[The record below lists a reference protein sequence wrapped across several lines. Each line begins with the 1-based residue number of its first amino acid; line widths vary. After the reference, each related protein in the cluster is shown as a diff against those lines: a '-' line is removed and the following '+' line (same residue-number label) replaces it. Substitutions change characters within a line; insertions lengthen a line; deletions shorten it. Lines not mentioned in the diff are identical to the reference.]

1 MGVEKTM
8 GSGGDREIDDS
19 TSENAGARLR
29 DWVALSFAM
38 TLPAVMTFLEF
49 VVLGGRMHEANLAL
63 QIAFGAGKLVQF
75 SFPVL
80 YMALNRRGRLR
91 PVAPTWRDL
100 WVGVAFGLL
109 TSAAIWV
116 LYPLLWHNTNLFES
130 TPATV
135 RTYLEEFHLD
145 TPARYLLL
153 AAFMSGLHSLLEEYY
168 WRWFV
173 FGGLRRHVPGSVAIV
188 VSSLA
193 FMAHHVI
200 ILVAYFPGNLAVA
213 LVFSLCVAVGGAVW
227 AWLYARYQSL
237 YAPWISHLLID
248 AAIMAVGYNIAFG

>member
-1 MGVEKTM
+1 MGTDNTTQR
-8 GSGGDREIDDS
+8 GIDHAIDDS
-19 TSENAGARLR
+19 MRCDAGTKVR
-29 DWVALSFAM
+29 DWLALSFAM
-38 TLPAVMTFLEF
+38 TLPAVMTFFEF
-49 VVLGGRMHEANLAL
+49 VVLGGHMHESNLAL

-75 SFPVL
+75 SFPIIFVVICQR
-80 YMALNRRGRLR
+80 ARLR
-91 PVAPTWRDL
+91 HLAPTWRGL
-100 WVGVAFGLL
+100 WMGVGFGLV

-116 LYPLLWHNTNLFES
+116 LYPLLWHYTDLFES

-145 TPARYLLL
+145 TPAKYFLL
-153 AAFMSGLHSLLEEYY
+153 AAFMSGVHSLLEEYY

-173 FGGLRRHVPGSVAIV
+173 FDGLRRHVPEGVAIV

-200 ILVAYFPGNLAVA
+200 IMIVYFPGNLAVA
-213 LVFSLCVAVGGAVW
+213 LVFSLGVAVGGAVW
-227 AWLYARYQSL
+227 AWLFARYQSL

-248 AAIMAVGYNIAFG
+248 AAIMAVGYDIAF